1 MAFAPNHLQLHAN
14 LSQRIVIRPDD
25 YIWVDSPAEGV
36 RRMMLDRDGDEI
48 GRATSLVAYAP
59 SSCFPKHTHGGGEEI
74 FVLSGTF
81 SDEHGHYPEGS
92 YIRNPIGS
100 SHTPQIGADGAL
112 LFVKLWQMQEDDA
125 ERQVMQT
132 KDASWFQGLVTG
144 LKVLPLYEHG
154 TEHAALVRWA
164 PNTHFSRH
172 QHWGGEEI
180 LVIEGTFYDEHGS
193 YPKGSWLRSP
203 HLSQH
208 QPFTREDGA
217 LIYVK
222 TGHLHTPSS

>member
-1 MAFAPNHLQLHAN
+1 MAFAPNHLQLHDN

-59 SSCFPKHTHGGGEEI
+59 SSYFPKHTHGGGEEI
-74 FVLSGTF
+74 LVLSGTF

-100 SHTPQIGADGAL
+100 SHTPRIGADGAL

-125 ERQVMQT
+125 QRQVMQT
-132 KDASWFQGLVTG
+132 KDANWFQGLVPG
-144 LKVLPLYEHG
+144 LKVLPLHEHG

-164 PNTHFSRH
+164 PNTKFSRH

-180 LVIEGTFYDEHGS
+180 LVLEGTFYDEHGS

>member
-1 MAFAPNHLQLHAN
+1 MAFAPNHLQLHDN

-59 SSCFPKHTHGGGEEI
+59 SSYFPKHTHGGGEEI
-74 FVLSGTF
+74 LVLSGTF

-100 SHTPQIGADGAL
+100 SHTPRIGADGAL
-112 LFVKLWQMQEDDA
+112 LFVKLWQMQGDDA
-125 ERQVMQT
+125 QRQVMQT
-132 KDASWFQGLVTG
+132 KDANWFQGLVPG
-144 LKVLPLYEHG
+144 LKVLPLHEHG

-164 PNTHFSRH
+164 PNTQFSRH

-180 LVIEGTFYDEHGS
+180 LVLEGTFYDEHGS